1 MADAV
6 HLLLV
11 GTNHRH
17 APIGVR
23 EQLASQA
30 HGERLVEAL
39 IAEPAVIEA
48 VGLSTCNRCELY
60 MVGSDPEQMR
70 AAALRRLATYASRSE
85 EEVEPLL
92 YVHKEGDAAEH
103 LFAVAGGLDSL
114 VPGEAQILA
123 QIRAAYTHALERG
136 STGTVSN
143 RLFHEAIEAGKRVR
157 HETAIGEANASIASV
172 AAELVREQLG
182 SLDGVT
188 VLIVGAGK
196 VAELVAQNL
205 ASRGDV
211 RIAVANRS
219 PERARLLAERFDGTV
234 APFDR
239 IAQAVAAARVIVC
252 STLSDGHVIEAGD
265 VPPGPRVMV
274 DLAVPRDIDPE
285 AANIDGVTLVNV
297 DDLEETVRRN
307 IGLREEEAVDARRI
321 VNEQATEFRSW
332 LAALEVVPAITELRA
347 FAEQIRVSELERM
360 DGRWESLS
368 DADRERLDQL
378 TRTMLNKLLHRPT
391 VRLKELAAEN
401 GDADH
406 VAAVTELFGLR
417 RAAS

>member
-1 MADAV
+1 
-6 HLLLV
+6 
-11 GTNHRH
+11 
-17 APIGVR
+17 
-23 EQLASQA
+23 
-30 HGERLVEAL
+30 
-39 IAEPAVIEA
+39 
-48 VGLSTCNRCELY
+48 

-85 EEVEPLL
+85 QEVEPLL
-92 YVHKEGDAAEH
+92 YVHEEGDAAEH
-103 LFAVAGGLDSL
+103 LFAVAAGLDSL

-123 QIRAAYTHALERG
+123 QIRTAYAHALERG

-182 SLDGVT
+182 SFDGVT

-205 ASRGDV
+205 SSRGDV

-234 APFDR
+234 APFEHLP
-239 IAQAVAAARVIVC
+239 QAVAAARVVVC
-252 STLSDGHVIEAGD
+252 STLSDGHVIEAAD

-274 DLAVPRDIDPE
+274 DLAVPRDIDPDV
-285 AANIDGVTLVNV
+285 ASVDGVTLVNV

-307 IGLREEEAVDARRI
+307 IGLREEEAGDARRI
-321 VNEQATEFRSW
+321 VGEQAAEFRGW

-347 FAEQIRVSELERM
+347 LAEQIRVSELDRM

-378 TRTMLNKLLHRPT
+378 TRSMLNKLLHRPT

-401 GDADH
+401 GDAGH